1 MTRDEPRGDRRPA
14 ARRDGGPRSRLER
27 MGLAVVAAVMAAFF
41 GGLAMAAWIGGQV
54 FLAAMAAAGALMT
67 VWAALSNLRRR

>member
-1 MTRDEPRGDRRPA
+1 
-14 ARRDGGPRSRLER
+14 